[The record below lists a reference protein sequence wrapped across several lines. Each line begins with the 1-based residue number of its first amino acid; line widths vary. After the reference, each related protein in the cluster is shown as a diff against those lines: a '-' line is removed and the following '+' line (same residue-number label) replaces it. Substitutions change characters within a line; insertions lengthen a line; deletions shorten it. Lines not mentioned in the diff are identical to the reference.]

1 MIIPIEVIFWKA
13 SHRSDKTCIYYIQ
26 RKFCSSKTSELR
38 TNVQG
43 QSCHH
48 VNHIVSKSS
57 LRVRAAE
64 KSNSS
69 GTREFTGERQTLCF
83 FGGCVP
89 WVSLFPQVRASICKS
104 CRKKC
109 TGLWQ
114 ELDLHCKVLK
124 KLACSEHFGRWGQ
137 QNLHETVAR
146 ARFLISAENWHV
158 RSSAES
164 SPLSALHEHWSIWCD
179 TPAIRVCNC
188 LWQNAM
194 AWLRAAKHQWWA
206 GTLASG
212 IAAGGC

>member
-124 KLACSEHFGRWGQ
+124 KTGMLRALWKMRPAKFARDCSESSISHKRRKLTRSEQCGIVPIVSAARTLVDLVRHSCYPRLQLFVTKCNGMATGEEKNW
-137 QNLHETVAR
+137 VAQI
-146 ARFLISAENWHV
+146 IS
-158 RSSAES
+158 
-164 SPLSALHEHWSIWCD
+164 
-179 TPAIRVCNC
+179 
-188 LWQNAM
+188 
-194 AWLRAAKHQWWA
+194 
-206 GTLASG
+206 
-212 IAAGGC
+212 GCSEKK

>member
-1 MIIPIEVIFWKA
+1 MIIPIEVIFLEGVP
-13 SHRSDKTCIYYIQ
+13 SFRQNLYILY
-26 RKFCSSKTSELR
+26 SKEVLKLR

-57 LRVRAAE
+57 LPVRAAE

-104 CRKKC
+104 CLKKC

-114 ELDLHCKVLK
+114 ELGLHFKVLK
-124 KLACSEHFGRWGQ
+124 KD
-137 QNLHETVAR
+137 
-146 ARFLISAENWHV
+146 WHAQ
-158 RSSAES
+158 STLED
-164 SPLSALHEHWSIWCD
+164 E
-179 TPAIRVCNC
+179 
-188 LWQNAM
+188 
-194 AWLRAAKHQWWA
+194 A
-206 GTLASG
+206 GKICTRL
-212 IAAGGC
+212 

>member
-89 WVSLFPQVRASICKS
+89 WVSLFPQVRASICKGG
-104 CRKKC
+104 R
-109 TGLWQ
+109 Q
-114 ELDLHCKVLK
+114 KV
-124 KLACSEHFGRWGQ
+124 HR
-137 QNLHETVAR
+137 TVAR
-146 ARFLISAENWHV
+146 AGCHIKMKIE
-158 RSSAES
+158 
-164 SPLSALHEHWSIWCD
+164 
-179 TPAIRVCNC
+179 RV
-188 LWQNAM
+188 
-194 AWLRAAKHQWWA
+194 
-206 GTLASG
+206 GTLLEDEVRKFHCFIGTFIQTFIASFVHSC
-212 IAAGGC
+212 IHCFTHSFTCSLMYTTQFNSTQFV